1 MNRSILIVIADFLLI
16 SLLAFSDFDSNKL
29 VEHRPVDQATPK
41 PAADGPFLNQDL
53 VGVLK
58 GAVDDERR
66 AREQLAGE
74 LTLTKEEIRGQVDL
88 MAERENQNQ
97 LLQQNLQLKDRQT
110 QQLERERR
118 ALRQQYAAAQTNLQV
133 LTQQLKATT
142 SGALMTKE
150 KLQATEAELR
160 KEQETS
166 AAMQKQLA
174 QLEQN
179 RQALEAD
186 KVKLADKLR
195 FTEAEKR
202 AATEQLATLQGEVQ
216 TVRTEKA
223 QILQHADKLAEGV
236 TTLAQSSDKLADRV
250 STLAKSSVDL
260 TKEVRENRSL
270 GANAIFSELVT
281 NRVHAQFQASR
292 SGLLGIGLKRD
303 RESETV
309 LVTDGTGIFALCHVE
324 ETPLALW
331 TPGTDWEKLTGT
343 LSRVTKQ
350 FPIERM
356 SFYLMDPRI
365 VLMPVTA
372 AQARQLG
379 CRVYRIAADP
389 FKFQDAVLVGSREG
403 YYGECKFQMDMT
415 TPQYVKMDRNLFRG
429 LFGKFNPSRSDLV
442 FTMTGE
448 LLGIMANSTYCIVIH
463 NFNAA
468 ATLQFG
474 DNMHAQNTAEMLSQL
489 HLQITQLPLKL
500 Q

>member
-29 VEHRPVDQATPK
+29 AERRPADQTVTTPTVDGLA
-41 PAADGPFLNQDL
+41 LNQDL

-58 GAVDDERR
+58 GAADEERR
-66 AREQLAGE
+66 AKEQLAGE
-74 LTLTKEEIRGQVDL
+74 LALSKEEIRGHLDV
-88 MAERENQNQ
+88 MAERETQNRI
-97 LLQQNLQLKDRQT
+97 LQQDLQRKEQQT
-110 QQLERERR
+110 QQLEQERR
-118 ALRQQYAAAQTNLQV
+118 ALQQQYAAAQTNLQV
-133 LTQQLKATT
+133 LTQQLKATAN
-142 SGALMTKE
+142 GALITRE
-150 KLQATEAELR
+150 KLQATEAELH
-160 KEQETS
+160 KELEAS

-179 RQALEAD
+179 RQALETD
-186 KVKLADKLR
+186 KTKLADKLR
-195 FTEAEKR
+195 LTEAEKR

-236 TTLAQSSDKLADRV
+236 TTLAQSSDKLAERV

-260 TKEVRENRSL
+260 TKEVRENRPL
-270 GANAIFSELVT
+270 GANTIFTEFVT

-292 SGLLGIGLKRD
+292 SGLLGIGLKRE
-303 RESETV
+303 RETETV
-309 LVTDGTGIFALCHVE
+309 LVTDGTSIVALCHVDD
-324 ETPLALW
+324 TPLVLW

-343 LSRVTKQ
+343 LSRATKQ
-350 FPIERM
+350 LPIERM

-365 VLMPVTA
+365 VMMPVTA
-372 AQARQLG
+372 AQAQQLG
-379 CRVYRIAADP
+379 CRIYRIASDP
-389 FKFQDAVLVGSREG
+389 FKFQDAVLVGAREG
-403 YYGECKFQMDMT
+403 YYGECKFQVDMS
-415 TPQYVKMDRNLFRG
+415 TPQYVKMDRSLFRG

-442 FTMTGE
+442 LTMTGE

-463 NFNAA
+463 NFKAA
-468 ATLQFG
+468 ETLKFG
-474 DNMHAQNTAEMLSQL
+474 DNMRAQRSAEMLSQF